1 MDKADSIIEF
11 RCQNCGHK
19 ISVQDKHTGKR
30 CKCPRCDRV
39 IVVPGKSTIV
49 DFHCDSCGQ
58 KISVPQV
65 YAGKKCKCPKCKS
78 IVVVPTRPK
87 APAKSASTVRFTCST
102 CNQEIEEPQTSR
114 GKLVE
119 CPHCGSYVPVPSEK
133 IPGQKAEALVQPGK
147 ADDISDERFEEL
159 QRDKG
164 KIAVQEPEPVAE
176 RKLPWIIDIF
186 LYPVSK
192 AGLTTLAII
201 VVIPL
206 LIRIALSWLGEFSQ
220 QFPPLYVLFAVI
232 AIVGFLVRIL
242 LYLYLYWYFCECIRD
257 SAAGGVRAPETLA
270 YTPGLGDMLWQWLRI
285 LGCLLVFF
293 APMLI
298 YYRHTKQTDTVF
310 WALLGYAVFFFPMG
324 LLAVV
329 MFDSLRGLSPILL
342 IGSIFNTFLPYCA
355 MVLAFVSA
363 GFLIVQERPNTRGSP
378 VLSFIV
384 YCTGIYLAMV
394 VAHLLGWFY
403 HRYEQELKWEV

>member
-1 MDKADSIIEF
+1 MIRFCCEHCA
-11 RCQNCGHK
+11 HK
-19 ISVQDKHTGKR
+19 ISVQEKHAGKR
-30 CKCPRCDRV
+30 VKCSKCGSV
-39 IVVPGKSTIV
+39 GAVPVKSTIV
-49 DFHCDSCGQ
+49 DFHCESCGQ

-65 YAGKKCKCPKCKS
+65 HAGKKCKCPKCKS
-78 IVVVPTRPK
+78 IVVVPTRPE
-87 APAKSASTVRFTCST
+87 APPKSVSTVRFTCST
-102 CNQEIEEPQTSR
+102 CNREIEEPETSR

-133 IPGQKAEALVQPGK
+133 IPAQKAEALVQPGK

-159 QRDKG
+159 QRGKG

-186 LYPVSK
+186 LYPGSK

-206 LIRIALSWLGEFSQ
+206 LIRIAVKCLAEFSQ
-220 QFPPLYVLFAVI
+220 QFPPLLVLLVVI
-232 AIVGFLVRIL
+232 VIVGFLVRVV
-242 LYLYLYWYFCECIRD
+242 LYLYLYWYVCECIRD
-257 SAAGGVRAPETLA
+257 SAAGGLRAPETLA
-270 YTPGLGDMLWQWLRI
+270 YTPGLGEMLWQGLRI

-298 YYRHTKQTDTVF
+298 YYQRTRQPDTVF

-329 MFDSLRGLSPILL
+329 MFDSLRGLNPILL

-355 MVLAFVSA
+355 MVLVFVSA
-363 GFLIVQERPNTRGSP
+363 GFLIVQERPNTRGSA
-378 VLSFIV
+378 VLVFIV
-384 YCTGIYLAMV
+384 YCVGIYLALV

-403 HRYEQELKWEV
+403 HRYEQELNWEV